1 MGDTNSDVAGLG
13 VSLLIPEYTQAHAK
27 NAFQVIYA
35 FVVQGGLSVVL
46 SILSVTA
53 EAFQV
58 LARRHPARFG
68 TATSLEKWVMCIN
81 SILSNISQ
89 AQIINGKQR
98 LILRDS
104 R

>member
-1 MGDTNSDVAGLG
+1 MLRKAL
-13 VSLLIPEYTQAHAK
+13 
-27 NAFQVIYA
+27 QVIYA

-58 LARRHPARFG
+58 LARRHPARFE
-68 TATSLEKWVMCIN
+68 TATSLEKWVTCIN
-81 SILSNISQ
+81 SIIYNISQ
-89 AQIINGKQR
+89 AQIINGKQL